1 MSRALVLGGGGPVG
15 IGWESGLSVGLAA
28 EGVVWAD
35 ADLIVG
41 TSAGSV
47 VGAQLALG
55 MDLAGAVAT
64 VGAPLPVAGDGAAV
78 AARMESLMTA
88 LGAAATGGIDPLA
101 ARITLG
107 RIAVAADTVAEEDF
121 VAVFSQVAGM
131 AWPAGYRCTAIDVET
146 GELRVWDGAAGVPIE
161 RAVASSCAVP
171 AVFPPITIHG
181 RRYMDGGMRTALN
194 TDIAIGHDAVIA
206 VSCFPLSLP
215 EGLSDPMV
223 DAMMAAI
230 EAEFAEVRQAGG
242 ALEVIVPGDEFL
254 DISGWGLNLM
264 DPSRAEAAYHA
275 GVRQAAVE
283 AERLRAAWSA

>member
-1 MSRALVLGGGGPVG
+1 MVLGGGGPVG
-15 IGWESGLSVGLAA
+15 IGWEAGLAVGLAA
-28 EGVVWAD
+28 HGVGWAD

-55 MDLAGAVAT
+55 LDLSRAVAV
-64 VGAPLPVAGDGAAV
+64 VGEPLPVAGDGSAATAGV
-78 AARMESLMTA
+78 ETLMTA
-88 LGAAATGGIDPLA
+88 MAAAATGNMDPVA

-107 RIAVAADTVAEEDF
+107 RIALAADTVPEENF
-121 VAVFSQVAGM
+121 VAVFAQVTGM
-131 AWPAGYRCTAIDVET
+131 TWPDHYCCTAIDIET
-146 GELRVWDGAAGVPIE
+146 GGLRVWDRTAGVPME

-171 AVFPPITIHG
+171 AVFPPITIEG

-194 TDIAIGHDAVIA
+194 TDVAAGHDAVIA

-215 EGLSDPMV
+215 EGMSNPLA
-223 DAMMAAI
+223 DAINAMI
-230 EAEFAEVRQAGG
+230 EQEFTAVRDAGG
-242 ALEVIVPGDEFL
+242 ALEVVVPGAEFL

-264 DPSRAEAAYHA
+264 DPSRAALAYEA

-283 AERLRAAWSA
+283 AERLSALWGL

>member
-15 IGWESGLSVGLAA
+15 IGWEAGLATGLAA
-28 EGVVWAD
+28 AGVGWAD

-55 MDLAGAVAT
+55 LDLSGAVAA
-64 VGAPLPVAGDGAAV
+64 VGEPLPVAGDGSAA
-78 AARMESLMTA
+78 AAGMEALMTA
-88 LGAAATGGIDPLA
+88 MGAAAAGDVDPVD

-107 RIAVAADTVAEEDF
+107 RIALAADTVPEEDF
-121 VAVFSQVAGM
+121 VAVFAQVAGM
-131 AWPAGYRCTAIDVET
+131 AWPDRYRCTAIDVET

-161 RAVASSCAVP
+161 LAVASSCAVP
-171 AVFPPITIHG
+171 AVFPPITIDG

-194 TDIAIGHDAVIA
+194 TDVAAGHDAVIA

-215 EGLSDPMV
+215 EGMSDPLV
-223 DAMMAAI
+223 DAMNAMI
-230 EAEFAEVRQAGG
+230 EAEFTAVRDAGG
-242 ALEVIVPGDEFL
+242 VLEVVVPGAEFL

-264 DPSRAEAAYHA
+264 DPGRAAAAYQA

-283 AERLRAAWSA
+283 AERLRAVWS